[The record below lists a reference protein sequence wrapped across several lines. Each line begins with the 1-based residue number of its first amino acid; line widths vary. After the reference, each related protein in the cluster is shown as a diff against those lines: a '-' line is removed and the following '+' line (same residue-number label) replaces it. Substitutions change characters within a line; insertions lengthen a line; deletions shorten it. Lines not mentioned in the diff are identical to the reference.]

1 MKDGLSSYPGTNN
14 IGCSC
19 QLDPGIGLVYM
30 YRAQSKLLL
39 IMLHNGCRV
48 KLSEMQGRWRFS
60 YSVDESALYLGSVRG
75 RKYEKLGQDYVLL
88 LSGDIELNPGPS
100 RFVHSLL

>member
-39 IMLHNGCRV
+39 MLHNGCRV

-60 YSVDESALYLGSVRG
+60 YSVESALYLGSVRG